1 MADKRNELWGIDLG
15 GTKVEGIIL
24 KSPVNT
30 DSIFRDRVPT
40 EAQQGYEHVLYQI
53 KKLVDMMES
62 KAGYRPDKIGIGTPG
77 TMDPH
82 TGLFKNS
89 NSTVLNFKPL
99 RQDLENLLGMQ
110 VLTAND
116 ANCFALAETRL
127 GVVKE
132 KFPQAEV
139 VFGVIM
145 GTGCGGGIVV
155 NNKVINGLQGIAGE
169 WGHNFLD
176 ESGGNCYCGKVGCV
190 ENIIAGPALERYYN
204 EQSGQPLKLK
214 EIYARAQ
221 EKSDPVAVKTIYR
234 LHEMFGKA
242 LSVVINILDPDVIV
256 IGGGVGNIPS
266 LYTEGISYLKQHV
279 FNDRLDTPVVKPLLG
294 DSSGV
299 FGAAFL
305 TENLKP

>member
-1 MADKRNELWGIDLG
+1 MSVNTNQLWGIDLG
-15 GTKVEGIIL
+15 GTKVEGIIMN
-24 KSPVNT
+24 SSASAESV
-30 DSIFRDRVPT
+30 FRDRVPT
-40 EAQQGYEHVLYQI
+40 EAHVGYEHVLHQI
-53 KKLVDMMES
+53 KKLVDMMVV
-62 KAGYRPDKIGIGTPG
+62 KAGYKPDKIGIGTPG
-77 TMDPH
+77 TMDTH

-99 RQDLENLLGMQ
+99 KQDLEKLLGMQ

-132 KFPQAEV
+132 RFPTAEV

-176 ESGGNCYCGKVGCV
+176 ESGGKCYCGKTGCV
-190 ENIIAGPALERYYN
+190 ENVIAGPALERFYR
-204 EQSGQPLKLK
+204 EQSGNSLKLK
-214 EIYARAQ
+214 EIFSRAQ
-221 EKSDPVAVKTIYR
+221 DKADGAAVKTINR

-256 IGGGVGNIPS
+256 VGGGVGNIPS
-266 LYTEGISYLKQHV
+266 IYSDGISYLKQNV

-294 DSSGV
+294 DSAGV

-305 TENLKP
+305 TEN

>member
-1 MADKRNELWGIDLG
+1 MRKELWGIDLG
-15 GTKVEGIIL
+15 GTKVEGVIMT
-24 KSPVNT
+24 SP
-30 DSIFRDRVPT
+30 DSKDTLFRDRVST
-40 EAQQGYEHVLYQI
+40 EANLGYEHVLNQI
-53 KKLVDMMES
+53 SKLVDMMEKS
-62 KAGYRPDKIGIGTPG
+62 AGYRPDKIGIGTPG

-89 NSTVLNFKPL
+89 NSIVLNFKPL
-99 RQDLENLLGMQ
+99 RQDLEVLLKMQ
-110 VLTAND
+110 VITAND
-116 ANCFALAETRL
+116 ANCFALAEARL

-132 KFPQAEV
+132 KFPNAEV

-176 ESGGNCYCGKVGCV
+176 ESGGQCYCGKIGCV
-190 ENIIAGPALERYYN
+190 ENIIAGPALERFYHK
-204 EQSGQPLKLK
+204 QSGRVLKLK
-214 EIYARAQ
+214 DIYDRYQ
-221 EKSDPVAVKTIYR
+221 EGRDPVAIQTINR

-256 IGGGVGNIPS
+256 IGGGVGNIPT
-266 LYTEGISYLKQHV
+266 LYDKGIEHLKKYV
-279 FNDRLDTPVVKPLLG
+279 FNDRFDTPIVKPMLG
-294 DSSGV
+294 DSAGV

-305 TENLKP
+305 TEN

>member
-1 MADKRNELWGIDLG
+1 MRKQLWGIDLG
-15 GTKVEGIIL
+15 GTKVEGAIMTSSSS
-24 KSPVNT
+24 KET
-30 DSIFRDRVPT
+30 IFRDRVPT
-40 EAQQGYEHVLYQI
+40 EANLGYEHVLHQI
-53 KKLVDMMES
+53 SKLVDMMERS
-62 KAGYRPDKIGIGTPG
+62 VGYRPDSIGIGTPG

-99 RQDLENLLGMQ
+99 RQDLESLLKMK
-110 VLTAND
+110 VITAND

-127 GVVKE
+127 GVVQE
-132 KFPQAEV
+132 KFPNAEV

-176 ESGGNCYCGKVGCV
+176 ESGGQCYCGKIGCV
-190 ENIIAGPALERYYN
+190 ENIIAGPALERFYHQ
-204 EQSGQPLKLK
+204 QSGQVLKLK
-214 EIYARAQ
+214 DIYDRYQ
-221 EKSDPVAVKTIYR
+221 EGRDPKAIQTINR

-256 IGGGVGNIPS
+256 IGGGVGNIPT
-266 LYTEGISYLKQHV
+266 LYDKGIEHLKQYV
-279 FNDRLDTPVVKPLLG
+279 FNDRLDTPIVKPMLG
-294 DSSGV
+294 DSAGV

-305 TENLKP
+305 TE

>member
-1 MADKRNELWGIDLG
+1 M
-15 GTKVEGIIL
+15 EGAIMTSSSS
-24 KSPVNT
+24 KET
-30 DSIFRDRVPT
+30 IFRDRVPT
-40 EAQQGYEHVLYQI
+40 EANLGYEHVLHQI
-53 KKLVDMMES
+53 SKLVHMMERS
-62 KAGYRPDKIGIGTPG
+62 VGYRPDSIGIGTPG

-99 RQDLENLLGMQ
+99 RQDLESLLKMK
-110 VLTAND
+110 VITAND

-127 GVVKE
+127 GVVQE
-132 KFPQAEV
+132 KFPNAEV

-176 ESGGNCYCGKVGCV
+176 ESGGQCYCGKIGCV
-190 ENIIAGPALERYYN
+190 ENIIAGPALERFYHQ
-204 EQSGQPLKLK
+204 QSGQVLKLK
-214 EIYARAQ
+214 DIYDRYQ
-221 EKSDPVAVKTIYR
+221 EGRDPKAIQTINR

-256 IGGGVGNIPS
+256 IGGGVGNIPT
-266 LYTEGISYLKQHV
+266 LYDKGIEHVKQYV
-279 FNDRLDTPVVKPLLG
+279 FNDRLDTPIVKPMLG
-294 DSSGV
+294 DSAGV

-305 TENLKP
+305 TE